1 MTITTNLN
9 LILGGI
15 QIAQIPGTSAVEV
28 MNLIYDH
35 RQLAFTEQAYQHLS
49 GLRPLSQALNMHM
62 TPGAPRMK
70 APGETTGMLFTPNI
84 ALSAFHIVSEMI
96 NLLQAELRLVAPAL
110 ATGDSLLSHDEK
122 QVVVE
127 DEPEGDGLSLEQV
140 TLLEEIE
147 AQLSEEQQYQ
157 LHEHFSDP
165 EDEEEDDLAMH
176 LVECYGWQAV
186 LDQIK
191 AFGFE
196 FVTELDEED
205 EEEEDFEDGEEEEFG
220 GGQPV
225 LPDYAVTVMRQD
237 LIALGEPVAVE
248 LARSMGH
255 PLDRT
260 YEQLID
266 GLMADPVDLSD
277 ECAHLGYKLP
287 NFAAVAGALEEDD
300 EREDRLGLL
309 DLHDLE
315 MLCDA
320 LRIDHD
326 ELSSDEMI
334 EALCNKSPTEFVA
347 ALRMINLELPDM
359 DEDDQDH
366 EGIDA
371 HRERFQQIAGLTMMQ
386 SALAACIA
394 QAGDAGGQDLIL
406 SFTN

>member
-1 MTITTNLN
+1 
-9 LILGGI
+9 
-15 QIAQIPGTSAVEV
+15 
-28 MNLIYDH
+28 
-35 RQLAFTEQAYQHLS
+35 
-49 GLRPLSQALNMHM
+49 
-62 TPGAPRMK
+62 
-70 APGETTGMLFTPNI
+70 
-84 ALSAFHIVSEMI
+84 
-96 NLLQAELRLVAPAL
+96 
-110 ATGDSLLSHDEK
+110 
-122 QVVVE
+122 
-127 DEPEGDGLSLEQV
+127 
-140 TLLEEIE
+140 
-147 AQLSEEQQYQ
+147 
-157 LHEHFSDP
+157 
-165 EDEEEDDLAMH
+165 
-176 LVECYGWQAV
+176 
-186 LDQIK
+186 
-191 AFGFE
+191 
-196 FVTELDEED
+196 
-205 EEEEDFEDGEEEEFG
+205 
-220 GGQPV
+220 
-225 LPDYAVTVMRQD
+225 
-237 LIALGEPVAVE
+237 
-248 LARSMGH
+248 MGH